1 MSEGLDNIQQE
12 KDHPKFKY
20 FSFLSEREICSY
32 SLNMR
37 VLISKYIHMY
47 IVLYLSSMEVILS
60 LKRTKSTKE
69 LKIYYLL
76 KKATP
81 LKTIGKLG

>member
-1 MSEGLDNIQQE
+1 
-12 KDHPKFKY
+12 
-20 FSFLSEREICSY
+20 
-32 SLNMR
+32 
-37 VLISKYIHMY
+37 
-47 IVLYLSSMEVILS
+47 MEVILS